1 MKRLLQQLINFAVVG
16 GISTLIDFVVL
27 FLMYE
32 ILGINYLIGTAV
44 AFIVAT
50 VFNYWASMRYIFT
63 SKYEAHQRGKEF
75 TIFLVLSVLGLVLT
89 QFLMVI
95 FVEWLSISVMI
106 AKVFVTVFVM
116 VFNFVTRKLLLDD
129 SSGTVDEREL
139 TDPNKIVVEEAS
151 QYDQ

>member
-1 MKRLLQQLINFAVVG
+1 
-16 GISTLIDFVVL
+16 
-27 FLMYE
+27 
-32 ILGINYLIGTAV
+32 
-44 AFIVAT
+44 
-50 VFNYWASMRYIFT
+50 MRYIFT

-89 QFLMVI
+89 QFLMVV
-95 FVEWLSISVMI
+95 FVEWISISVMI
-106 AKVFVTVFVM
+106 AKIFVTVFVM

-129 SSGTVDEREL
+129 SSRAVDEREL